1 MTTAYIT
8 HPDCLK
14 HQMFTGHP
22 ECPERLIAIEDR
34 LKGEQLWDFLE
45 HIEAVDAKDGDLLL
59 SHSQELLD
67 NLHKDSPEAG
77 EPLYHVDPDTY
88 MNEHTLGAALK
99 SAGAGTMAVDL
110 VMQKKID
117 NAFCS
122 VRPPGHHA
130 ERNEAMGFCFFNNIA
145 VAAAYALEKYSLDR
159 VAIIDFDVHHGN
171 GTEEIFHNDPRVLIC
186 SSYEHPMYPYSGCES
201 IPGHIVNSQ
210 LSPGSTGVEFRQA
223 VEKEW
228 LPELEAFKPEFV
240 FISAGFDAHK
250 EDVMAELQFSDS
262 DYLWV
267 SQKIKEVAEKHA
279 DGRLISMLEGGYA
292 LNALARS
299 TEQHIRV
306 LMGLE

>member
-67 NLHKDSPEAG
+67 NLHKNSPEAG

>member
-14 HQMFTGHP
+14 HKMFTGHP
-22 ECPERLIAIEDR
+22 ECPERLVAIEDR
-34 LKGEQLWDFLE
+34 LKGRRLWDFLE
-45 HIEAVDAKDGDLLL
+45 HIEATDVSDNDLLL
-59 SHSQELLD
+59 AHSQQLLD
-67 NLHKDSPEAG
+67 TLYKNAPAVG
-77 EPLYHVDPDTY
+77 QPLYHVDPDTY
-88 MNEHTLGAALK
+88 MNEHTLKAALK

-130 ERNEAMGFCFFNNIA
+130 ERNDAMGFCFFNNIA
-145 VAAAYALEKYSLDR
+145 VAAAYALEKYSLER

-171 GTEEIFHNDPRVLIC
+171 GTEDIFRNDPRVLIC
-186 SSYEHPMYPYSGCES
+186 SSYEHPMYPYSGCKS
-201 IPGHIVNSQ
+201 IPGHIINSQ
-210 LSPGSTGVEFRQA
+210 LDSGSTGVEFRQA

-228 LPELEAFKPEFV
+228 LPELEAFKPQFV

-250 EDVMAELQFSDS
+250 EDVMAELQLNDS

-267 SQKIKEVAEKHA
+267 SQRIKQIADKYA
-279 DGRLISMLEGGYA
+279 DGRLVSMLEGGYA
-292 LNALARS
+292 LDALASS
-299 TEQHIRV
+299 TEQHVRV